1 MRTQDEYN
9 VTKQRIRNMYVT
21 IDLLNYQYEKVDE
34 ISGEVIGS
42 PSFSINADSDL
53 RRSLSISIVPTDSS
67 FDITQGSKIWMDKYV
82 RPFVHIK
89 KEGANEYVKTNLGTY
104 MINNPESVINLT
116 EKTINLNCIDLMAK
130 MTGLRNGNL
139 EGIPYIISQG
149 SNVRK
154 VLIELVKLSGFTKYV
169 IEECPYEVPNE
180 IKVDV
185 GGTVFDII
193 KQLVDIDPNFQ
204 VYFDVDG
211 VFHYEKMPTGENQQS
226 LITDDLWDSVIIG
239 YTISTDY
246 ENVKNVIEVVGGT
259 HDVSNF
265 ASEVTVS
272 GSTYNLKIVSVTG
285 LSDGLKVG
293 FVAKN
298 KVTNPYLNIN
308 NLGAKA
314 LKNEDGTFPEMYDE
328 EDVYYVARYSSKK
341 GYFIYLGK
349 VTPYG
354 YMEDDNPNS
363 PFYIKGTLGKI
374 RIVLSGGEYDNIQS
388 DDLAQQRA
396 EYEFYRRC
404 RLQDT
409 ITLTCVPI
417 FWADVNILTDITI
430 DGKIKKYLIKSVNTN
445 LDAGGTQTMT
455 LMRFYDDSDTQNSR
469 ALEDSSGYRVTEDD
483 DIRVMEEE

>member
-9 VTKQRIRNMYVT
+9 VTKQRIRDMYVT
-21 IDLLNYQYEKVDE
+21 IDLLNYQYKKVDE

-89 KEGANEYVKTNLGTY
+89 KEGTNEYVKTNLGTY

-149 SNVRK
+149 SNVKK
-154 VLIELVKLSGFTKYV
+154 VY
-169 IEECPYEVPNE
+169 
-180 IKVDV
+180 
-185 GGTVFDII
+185 
-193 KQLVDIDPNFQ
+193 FQ

-246 ENVKNVIEVVGGT
+246 ESVKNVIEVVGGT

-328 EDVYYVARYSSKK
+328 KDVYYVARYSSKK

-445 LDAGGTQTMT
+445 LDVGGTQTMT